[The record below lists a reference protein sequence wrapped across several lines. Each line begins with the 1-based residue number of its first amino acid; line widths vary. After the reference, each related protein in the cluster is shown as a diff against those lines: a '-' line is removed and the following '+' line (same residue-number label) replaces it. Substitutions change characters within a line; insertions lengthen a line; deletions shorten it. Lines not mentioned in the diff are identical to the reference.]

1 MARLL
6 RGLASGSILIGV
18 LLIAANVVL
27 HFMGLSASYNLG
39 DPEKFEFI
47 LISFWHAG
55 AALVCIGALLLL
67 IGRQLR

>member
-6 RGLASGSILIGV
+6 RGLAGGSLLIGV
-18 LLIAANVVL
+18 LLIAANAVL
-27 HFMGLSASYNLG
+27 HLMGLSASYNLG

-47 LISFWHAG
+47 LISFWHVG
-55 AALVCIGALLLL
+55 AALVAIGAVLYL